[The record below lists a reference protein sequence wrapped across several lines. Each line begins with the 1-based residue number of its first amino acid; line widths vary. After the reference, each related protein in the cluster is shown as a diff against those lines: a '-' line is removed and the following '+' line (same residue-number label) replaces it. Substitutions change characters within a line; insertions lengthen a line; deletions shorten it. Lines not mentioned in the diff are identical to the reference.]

1 MDSILELEGS
11 KIICGGKPLT
21 GHKIPK
27 VYGSWEPTLV
37 YVPFKHFRAVKKFEL
52 LTTELFGPFSIVTE
66 YANKETETVIEY
78 LE

>member
-1 MDSILELEGS
+1 LT
-11 KIICGGKPLT
+11 GGKPLIN
-21 GHKIPK
+21 HSIPS

-37 YVPFKHFRAVKKFEL
+37 YVPLKHFRAAKKFEL

-66 YANKETETVIEY
+66 YYEKDTDLVLDY